1 MNVVDVLN
9 ASRKAAEDL
18 MNDPQ
23 IQLDALNIEIAFKRY
38 MMFKCAEDIVN
49 LQDQRRELEKKIA
62 K

>member
-23 IQLDALNIEIAFKRY
+23 MRIDALNIEIAFKRC

>member
-9 ASRKAAEDL
+9 ASRKAAEEL

-23 IQLDALNIEIAFKRY
+23 IQLDALNIEISLKRY
-38 MMFKCAEDIVN
+38 MMFKCAEDILK

>member
-18 MNDPQ
+18 MNDPKVR
-23 IQLDALNIEIAFKRY
+23 IDALNIEIAFKRY
-38 MMFKCAEDIVN
+38 MMFKCAEDIVK
-49 LQDQRRELEKKIA
+49 LKDQRRELEKKIA

>member
-23 IQLDALNIEIAFKRY
+23 VRIDALNIEIAFKRY
-38 MMFKCAEDIVN
+38 FMFKYAEDIVK
-49 LQDQRRELEKKIA
+49 LQAQLRELEKKIA